1 MHFGNREDHA
11 ANWLHR
17 RIESLRLCQQRAS
30 LLGGSCRHKRDLL
43 TLPHYN
49 RLHFSNLLLRSFGDR
64 VAPTPDDNGSLK
76 FDLPKCKV
84 GENVEK
90 TCAVSACDS
99 LDRDFTRCALTPGGG
114 N

>member
-1 MHFGNREDHA
+1 MGNREDHA

-17 RIESLRLCQQRAS
+17 RMESLRRCQQRAS
-30 LLGGSCRHKRDLL
+30 LLGGSCRYERDLL
-43 TLPHYN
+43 TLRHYN
-49 RLHFSNLLLRSFGDR
+49 GLHFSNLLLRSFGHR

-76 FDLPKCKV
+76 FNLPKCKV

-90 TCAVSACDS
+90 ICAVSACDS
-99 LDRDFTRCALTPGGG
+99 LDRDFTRCALASGGG